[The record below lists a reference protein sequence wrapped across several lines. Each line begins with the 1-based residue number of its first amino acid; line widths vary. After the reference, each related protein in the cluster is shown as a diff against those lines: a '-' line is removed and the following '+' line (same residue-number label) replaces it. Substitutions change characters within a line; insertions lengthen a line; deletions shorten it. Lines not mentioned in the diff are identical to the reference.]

1 MNSLRGAVRS
11 IKIFSDSFP
20 DSIPAHTTVQNW
32 ILQYG
37 VYELLK
43 PVEKREDWIYVL
55 DHTIEFGNQKCLVI
69 LGITLE
75 RYMQNK
81 CEIRHE
87 DMEVLK
93 LEITSEINSKQVLSV
108 LESVAQVTG
117 IPIQIVGDHGPSI
130 KKAAKLFC
138 QKHAKTCF
146 SYDITNKCG
155 IILNH
160 ELQYDKK
167 WNGFI
172 NECANVKRKI
182 LNADLGF
189 LAPPNARDKSRWQNM
204 DMYIEW
210 ARNISSYRSKIH
222 NGEKI
227 VEMEQADFL
236 KKFDSYFSWINDYQ
250 DEIKE
255 WHQICSILV
264 LAKNEVKINGLQSQT
279 TINFQEKINAME
291 NTSVRLNKITG
302 NLSNFLKEETKGI
315 PEGEK
320 WLGTSDIIESIF
332 GKYKIFSSRTTMRGI
347 GKVILTIPVFT
358 SSITIEKIKIAMETI
373 SINTLSKNSYFKD
386 TVVVSNTIPETT
398 KPKTKP

>member
-1 MNSLRGAVRS
+1 
-11 IKIFSDSFP
+11 
-20 DSIPAHTTVQNW
+20 
-32 ILQYG
+32 
-37 VYELLK
+37 
-43 PVEKREDWIYVL
+43 
-55 DHTIEFGNQKCLVI
+55 
-69 LGITLE
+69 
-75 RYMQNK
+75 
-81 CEIRHE
+81 
-87 DMEVLK
+87 
-93 LEITSEINSKQVLSV
+93 
-108 LESVAQVTG
+108 
-117 IPIQIVGDHGPSI
+117 
-130 KKAAKLFC
+130 
-138 QKHAKTCF
+138 
-146 SYDITNKCG
+146 
-155 IILNH
+155 
-160 ELQYDKK
+160 
-167 WNGFI
+167 
-172 NECANVKRKI
+172 
-182 LNADLGF
+182 
-189 LAPPNARDKSRWQNM
+189 M

-227 VEMEQADFL
+227 VEMVQADFL

-373 SINTLSKNSYFKD
+373 SINTLSNWINENLGPSFFSKRKLAFC
-386 TVVVSNTIPETT
+386 P
-398 KPKTKP
+398 